1 MKMRV
6 VALFNLFKSN
16 MLTGSVPLRNLQ
28 TESLPENEVLLK
40 YTSFAY
46 YCKKEECSTELTS
59 L

>member
-6 VALFNLFKSN
+6 VALFDLLNQF
-16 MLTGSVPLRNLQ
+16 PLRNLQ
-28 TESLPENEVLLK
+28 TESLPPNEVLLK